1 MTSTPL
7 ALEGRNAIITGVS
20 RGLGAEIA
28 RAYVE
33 AGASV
38 LVCARSEADLEKNRS
53 DLEARARPGQRVLAL
68 AADVGRREHITALV
82 AAAADAF
89 QGKIDVLVNNAGG
102 YGPLGPIDTV
112 DWDAWVH
119 AIAVNLLGT
128 VCACREVLPHM
139 RRRGYGKIVNLS
151 GGGATQPIANLS
163 AYCASK
169 AGVVRF
175 TETLAVEVAGARI
188 DVNAIAP
195 GALNTKML
203 DEVLEAGPAKVGQAF
218 YDKALKQ
225 KQQGG
230 ASLARG
236 ASLAV
241 FLGSAASDGVTGR
254 LLSAIWDCWETLP
267 ERKGEVA
274 GTDVY
279 TLRRINAKDR
289 GKTWDEAATGK

>member
-1 MTSTPL
+1 MTTPSL
-7 ALEGRNAIITGVS
+7 AGRNAIITGVS

-28 RAYVE
+28 RAYVD

-38 LVCARSEADLEKNRS
+38 LVCARSEADLERTRA
-53 DLEARARPGQRVLAL
+53 DLAARAKPGQRVLARF
-68 AADVGRREHITALV
+68 ADVSHHVDVSALV
-82 AAAADAF
+82 AAAAEAF
-89 QGKIDVLVNNAGG
+89 EGKIDVLVNNAGG
-102 YGPLGPIDTV
+102 YGPLGAIDQV
-112 DWDAWVH
+112 EWAEWVH

-175 TETLAVEVAGARI
+175 TETLAVEVAAAKI

-195 GALNTKML
+195 GPLNTRML
-203 DEVLEAGPAKVGQAF
+203 DEVLEAGPAKVGEAF
-218 YDKALKQ
+218 HAKALKQ
-225 KQQGG
+225 KSEGG
-230 ASLARG
+230 APLARG
-236 ASLAV
+236 AALAV
-241 FLGSAASDGVTGR
+241 FLGSAESDGVTGR

-267 ERKGEVA
+267 ARKDEVA
-274 GTDVY
+274 KTDVY
-279 TLRRINAKDR
+279 TLRRISAKDR
-289 GKTWDEAATGK
+289 GKTWDDTATGK